1 MRPGQRLVDEPLV
14 PRVRC
19 IQLGVA
25 VRAVRRPP
33 ALHGRDPL
41 VGHLG
46 QHCEPGAHV
55 LAPFGVVRRRRQH
68 RHRPPPLPAC
78 AALVE
83 VGDRDD
89 GAVGLE
95 ADVIEAQ
102 QGHPPVERRVFFPL
116 CGDRPGELLEA
127 GDEPVLGVSREIA
140 EQQRLEEREDA
151 VVEIGPRRARVS
163 QHGVD
168 EPAIGGCGRHAWAHV
183 AAVRGRVHAELD
195 DSVSQLGSGEV
206 ARPSVALAHPQ
217 QELYDPLDVRGE

>member
-41 VGHLG
+41 VGPFEQPYAWRIAETCHV
-46 QHCEPGAHV
+46 GAC
-55 LAPFGVVRRRRQH
+55 RIQRE
-68 RHRPPPLPAC
+68 
-78 AALVE
+78 AL
-83 VGDRDD
+83 R
-89 GAVGLE
+89 A
-95 ADVIEAQ
+95 
-102 QGHPPVERRVFFPL
+102 VERRVL
-116 CGDRPGELLEA
+116 RRRHMIESREILRPFDLSRILRAGAGISGEA
-127 GDEPVLGVSREIA
+127 GDEPVLGVSRELA

-217 QELYDPLDVRGE
+217 QELYDPIDVRGE